1 MTPEERFERI
11 EKTLVDLAAE
21 SRTRFAESDIR
32 LTRLERTCE
41 FLADNQAQLTAGLAE
56 LRNDLTRL
64 TADVVKLTDAVGS
77 LVKLFE
83 RHTRDGHGGDDGR
96 DS

>member
-11 EKTLVDLAAE
+11 EKTLDRMAAE
-21 SRTRFAESDIR
+21 SSARFVEHDRR
-32 LTRLERTCE
+32 LSRIERTCE
-41 FLADNQAQLTAGLAE
+41 FLADSQAQLTAGLAE

-77 LVKLFE
+77 LVRLFE
-83 RHTRDGHGGDDGR
+83 RHTGDGHGGDGKN
-96 DS
+96 